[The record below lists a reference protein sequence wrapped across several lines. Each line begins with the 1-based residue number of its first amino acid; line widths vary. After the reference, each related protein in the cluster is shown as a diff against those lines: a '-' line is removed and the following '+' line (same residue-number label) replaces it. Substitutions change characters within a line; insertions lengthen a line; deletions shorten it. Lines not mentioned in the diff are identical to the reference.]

1 MRPITC
7 SFDPVGIPFTSN
19 TKYESFEF
27 LKDGISNT
35 VPGLENCDVFDPRSI
50 GVPWPTL
57 IPAVAQCKYW
67 REAEE
72 VAEALMDQIV
82 SAAPGEQGSLPAEF
96 TISSLKGAKQRELLD
111 TCVAAAIN
119 MFPAANAA
127 RARLM
132 VKATLLTFMHDDVVE
147 STEQSTIIDDAL
159 ADIVGH
165 EEKST
170 EVLWKNRIFKE
181 FTLECIQEDPVVGPL
196 FVKGML
202 SWVQHTRDNLPGSMT
217 FKSLND
223 YIDYRIGDLG
233 VDFCNAAI
241 MLTCEVFVSPSE
253 MEPLATLHHLY
264 MTHFS
269 LANDLY
275 SYDKEVYAMK
285 KHGAALINGVRVLEL
300 LLSTSPRA
308 AKVLLR
314 AYLWDLEF
322 QINEELARLSDCG
335 LSYNQWRFARG
346 MVEVIAGNLFYSSTC
361 LRYAKPSL
369 KGI

>member
-7 SFDPVGIPFTSN
+7 SFDPVGIPFTSD

-27 LKDGISNT
+27 LKDGIHND
-35 VPGLENCDVFDPRSI
+35 VPGLENCDVFDPRSV

-57 IPAVAQCKYW
+57 LPAVAQCKYW
-67 REAEE
+67 REGEE
-72 VAEALMDQIV
+72 VAEALMNRIV
-82 SAAPGEQGSLPAEF
+82 SAAPKEQGSLPAEF
-96 TISSLKGAKQRELLD
+96 TDSRLKEAKQRELLD
-111 TCVAAAIN
+111 TSVAAAIN
-119 MFPAANAA
+119 MFPAANAT

-132 VKATLLTFMHDDVVE
+132 VKATLLTFMHDDVIE

-159 ADIVGH
+159 ADIVGQ
-165 EEKST
+165 EEEGIEIS
-170 EVLWKNRIFKE
+170 WKNSIFKE
-181 FTLECIQEDPVVGPL
+181 FTMECIEEDPVVGPL
-196 FVKGML
+196 LVKGML
-202 SWVQHTRDNLPGSMT
+202 SWVQHTRDNLPGSMA
-217 FKSLND
+217 FKSLDD
-223 YIDYRIGDLG
+223 YINYRIRDLG

-241 MLTCEVFVSPSE
+241 MLTCEIFVSPSE
-253 MEPLATLHHLY
+253 MEPLATLHRLY

-275 SYDKEVYAMK
+275 SYDKELYAMK
-285 KHGAALINGVRVLEL
+285 KHGAALINGVRVLEIL
-300 LLSTSPRA
+300 LNATPRA

-322 QINEELARLSDCG
+322 QINEELARLSDYG
-335 LSYNQWRFARG
+335 LSHSQWRFARG
-346 MVEVIAGNLFYSSTC
+346 MVEVLAGNLFYSSTC

>member
-7 SFDPVGIPFTSN
+7 SFDPVGIPFTSD
-19 TKYESFEF
+19 TKFESFEF
-27 LKDGISNT
+27 LKDGISNI
-35 VPGLENCDVFDPRSI
+35 VPGLENCDVFDPLSV
-50 GVPWPTL
+50 GVPWPTSM
-57 IPAVAQCKYW
+57 PAVAQCKHW

-72 VAEALMDQIV
+72 VAEDLMNRIIA
-82 SAAPGEQGSLPAEF
+82 AAPKEQGALPAEF
-96 TISSLKGAKQRELLD
+96 TDSSLKGAKQRELLD

-119 MFPAANAA
+119 MFPAANAT
-127 RARLM
+127 RARLV
-132 VKATLLTFMHDDVVE
+132 VKATLLTFLHDDVIE
-147 STEQSTIIDDAL
+147 STEQSTIIDAAL
-159 ADIVGH
+159 ADTVGH
-165 EEKST
+165 EERGA
-170 EVLWKNRIFKE
+170 EILWKNAIFKE
-181 FTLECIQEDPVVGPL
+181 FTLECIQEDPIVGPL

-202 SWVQHTRDNLPGSMT
+202 NWVQHTRENPPGSMT

-223 YIDYRIGDLG
+223 YIGYRICDLG
-233 VDFCNAAI
+233 VEFCNAAI
-241 MLTCEVFVSPSE
+241 MLTCEIYISPSE
-253 MEPLATLHHLY
+253 MEPLETLHRLY

-285 KHGAALINGVRVLEL
+285 KHGAALINGVKVLEL
-300 LLSTSPRA
+300 LLNTSPRA

-322 QINEELARLSDCG
+322 QINEELARLSTCD
-335 LSYNQWRFARG
+335 LSHNQRRFARG
-346 MVEVIAGNLFYSSTC
+346 MVEVIAGNLFYSATC